1 MPVFRDSRKEPVVNA
16 TGQNPFAPASDEVA
30 RSYHGLHNNR
40 LVKLWPEP
48 SPADPQAVLAHES
61 FRAMVM
67 SGPYPCVVGR
77 GVLRR
82 GDYRFGFYP
91 ALGTPESAR
100 AVAADLWQF
109 VQDFPIRQETFAS
122 FVASYDGPTC
132 ATEEQFEEFLWRQL
146 QLLHDLDREHHD
158 WSPIVGSDPNTK
170 GFSFSFAGR
179 PFFIVGMHPASS
191 RTARRPGRP
200 TMVFNAHEQF
210 NILRES
216 GLMPRI
222 TKTIRTRDRKMQ
234 GAVNPALVFFDGD
247 HPETVMYSGRVPDEG
262 WNCPVHVTARTAA
275 DWAETDR

>member
-16 TGQNPFAPASDEVA
+16 AGHNPFAPASDEVA
-30 RSYHGLHNNR
+30 RSYHGFLDNSLVR
-40 LVKLWPEP
+40 LSPEV

-67 SGPYPCVVGR
+67 SDPYPCVVGR
-77 GVLRR
+77 GLMRR
-82 GDYRFGFYP
+82 CDYRFGSYP

-109 VQDFPIRQETFAS
+109 IQDFPIRQETFAS
-122 FVASYDGPTC
+122 FVASYDGPDC
-132 ATEEQFEEFLWRQL
+132 ETEEQFEELLWQQL
-146 QLLHDLDREHHD
+146 QLLHELDREHHD
-158 WSPIVGSDPNTK
+158 WNPIVGSDPNTK
-170 GFSFSFAGR
+170 GFSFSFSGR

-191 RTARRPGRP
+191 RMARRPERP

-210 NILRES
+210 NILREA

-222 TKTIRTRDRKMQ
+222 TKTIRTRDEKLQ
-234 GAVNPALVFFDGD
+234 GTINPALAFFDGD

-262 WNCPVHVTARTAA
+262 WKCPVHIAPRTAEDSA
-275 DWAETDR
+275 VTDR